1 MPVAGDDA
9 LGLLVLEALVV
20 DESSLLL
27 IVVSKRCYVSG
38 KYHEFDPLLSFGSV
52 LEYSF
57 VVLVE
62 FPSLIKLATV
72 GNYFDLHDAPL
83 VHEEH
88 ATLHLVHLNAF
99 LPRLGLDDSIALI
112 ISKMA
117 YLPALVPWRDLS
129 ISLETL
135 SHSEAMILFCL
146 T

>member
-9 LGLLVLEALVV
+9 LGLLLLKALVV

-52 LEYSF
+52 LEYPF

-62 FPSLIKLATV
+62 FPSLIILVTV
-72 GNYFDLHDAPL
+72 ASYFDLHDAPL
-83 VHEEH
+83 VHKEH

-112 ISKMA
+112 RMMA